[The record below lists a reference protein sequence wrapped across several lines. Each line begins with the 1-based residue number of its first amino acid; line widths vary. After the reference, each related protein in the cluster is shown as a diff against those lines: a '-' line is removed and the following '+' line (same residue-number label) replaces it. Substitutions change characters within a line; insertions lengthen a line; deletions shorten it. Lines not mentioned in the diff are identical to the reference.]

1 VSVKSTKQPS
11 KRKKG
16 ESAREIYDQEIDS
29 KKQKII
35 KKGTEGKKGRA

>member
-1 VSVKSTKQPS
+1 MSVKSSKAG

-16 ESAREIYDQEIDS
+16 ESAREIYDNEIES

-35 KKGTEGKKGRA
+35 KKGTEGRKR